1 MKKLIISIALL
12 TSAITAHAQLKTDAN
27 IFGHVVNSEDEEHV
41 PFINLVV
48 EGTRLGAMTDASGHY
63 IITNLPEGKH
73 TLIVT
78 GMGYETK
85 SKDFEI
91 TTKQTIEID
100 FEVDYIGINLDE
112 IIITSSPTAS
122 GFRYQPDMSYMG
134 EKLQQRTEV
143 SFGEMLNGA
152 PGVTMRSFGSSPA
165 RPVIR
170 GMDGDRILVL
180 ENGERMGD
188 ISETSADH
196 SIALDPLV
204 ANRVEVIRGPA
215 SLLYGSSALGGVIN
229 LMTTDIPDRWDPG
242 TSGVVSLQGATMN
255 KMGAGFG
262 RLSYGGENM
271 AVTGRFAHRQSSDIT
286 TPDGTLPG
294 SSMNNY
300 DGAIGAGYNNGST
313 SGGASLSVTGQNY
326 EIPENIEN
334 PNEGVEIRME
344 RQAFQGRL
352 NHERKGFFDKGQL
365 RFNTSRLFQQE
376 IEYEI
381 ADGNRDEEVELEYE
395 KFNFSSTLTLQHKP
409 FEFFDRGAIGVNL
422 HAHHM
427 EVRGDEAYTPGEQ
440 RMNFGLFTFQELP
453 ISSKIRLQAGLRI
466 DFQQT
471 STLSNQIFEV
481 ISKKRNAL
489 NYSGSIGFNHR
500 PVEGLEIGG
509 QFARS
514 HRNPS
519 VEELYAN
526 GVHLGA
532 GVFEIGNADLKDEVG
547 QGADFFINW
556 LGDILQIEF
565 ALFANY
571 FRNYI
576 VFEPTGNTNP
586 ASGYPIFRYFGDE
599 ARLMGGELSAGL
611 KLHENFTLGVGSDYV
626 NGQRMNNGKHYLPF
640 IPPMRFNANFE
651 YDFGFGWI
659 GGKVLSALKQD
670 RVAPDEDVTDG
681 YTLIGLNAG
690 VRLKSPGRHVLILR
704 IDNLLDE
711 RYRDHLSRIEDRN
724 FPMPGRNISLAYRWF
739 F

>member
-1 MKKLIISIALL
+1 MKRFYIAFTIL
-12 TSAITAHAQLKTDAN
+12 TCAIFAQAQTKTDAN
-27 IFGHVVNSEDEEHV
+27 VFGHVISSEDGEHV
-41 PFINLVV
+41 PFINLVI
-48 EGTRLGAMTDASGHY
+48 EGTRMGTMTDASGHY

-91 TTKQTIEID
+91 TAKQTIEID

-112 IIITSSPTAS
+112 IVITSSPTAS
-122 GFRYQPDMSYMG
+122 GFRYQPDMTYMG
-134 EKLQQRTEV
+134 ENLQKRSEI

-152 PGVTMRSFGSSPA
+152 PGVAMRSFGSSPA

-204 ANRVEVIRGPA
+204 ANRVEVVRGPA

-229 LMTTDIPDRWDPG
+229 IMTTDIPDRWDPG
-242 TSGVVSLQGATMN
+242 ASGVLSLQGATMN

-262 RLSYGGENM
+262 RFTYGGESM
-271 AVTGRFAHRQSSDIT
+271 AVTGRLAHRQSSDIT
-286 TPDGTLPG
+286 TPDGIIPG
-294 SSMNNY
+294 TSMNNY
-300 DGAIGAGYNNGST
+300 DGAIGVGFNNGGT
-313 SGGASLSVTGQNY
+313 SGGGSFSATGQNY
-326 EIPENIEN
+326 EIPENIED

-344 RQAFQGRL
+344 RQAFQGRI
-352 NHERKGFFDKGQL
+352 NHERNGFFDKGQL
-365 RFNTSRLFQQE
+365 RYNTSRMYQQE
-376 IEYEI
+376 VEYEI

-395 KFNFSSTLTLQHKP
+395 KYNFSSTLTLQHKP
-409 FEFFDRGAIGVNL
+409 FEFFDRGAVGLNL

-427 EVRGDEAYTPGEQ
+427 EVRGEEAYTPGEQ
-440 RMNFGLFTFQELP
+440 RMNFGLFTFQEIP
-453 ISSKIRLQAGLRI
+453 ISSKMRIQAGLRV
-466 DFQQT
+466 DFQHT
-471 STLSNQIFEV
+471 SALSNQAFQN
-481 ISKKRNAL
+481 ISKSRNAI

-500 PVEGLEIGG
+500 PVEGLEVGG

-526 GVHLGA
+526 GIHLGA
-532 GVFEIGNADLKDEVG
+532 GVFEIGNTNLKDEVG

-556 LGDILQIEF
+556 LGDVLQVEF

-576 VFEPTGNTNP
+576 VFEPTGNTDP
-586 ASGYPIFRYFGDE
+586 TSGYPIFQYIGDE

-611 KLHENFTLGVGSDYV
+611 KLNEDITLGFGADYV
-626 NGQRMNNGKHYLPF
+626 DGRRMNNGKNYLPF
-640 IPPMRFNANFE
+640 IPPIRLSANYE
-651 YDFGFGWI
+651 YDFGIGWI

-670 RVAPDEDVTDG
+670 RVAPDEAVTEG

-690 VRLKSPGRHVLILR
+690 VRLNSPGRHVLILR
-704 IDNLLDE
+704 VDNLLDE